1 MKENVDIYVKCRQ
14 PDNNSN
20 GNIHMKNIPMLAGKS
35 YKLHLMLMLAASN
48 MDDEALERFKGVI
61 ESVVYYIV
69 IDISLFKE

>member
-1 MKENVDIYVKCRQ
+1 
-14 PDNNSN
+14 
-20 GNIHMKNIPMLAGKS
+20 MKNIPMLAGKS

-61 ESVVYYIV
+61 ESVVYYTV